1 MHMYI
6 KCLPCNDCGTFTENY
21 PYKMGFTLKHIVAL
35 FKDEILIH
43 VYIQSV
49 FVAICTAI
57 FGTVIAFFSAVIN
70 SRTKLKGRKAVNL
83 IAMLTNTIP
92 GMILGLSYLLFF
104 QGSSIKRDIFNCNI
118 KYYCSLL
125 YNSYLMAK
133 GAMDK
138 LDQSWDITSS
148 LLQDSWFE
156 TIFKIILPNMKSTVI
171 EIMNYYFINAMVT
184 ISGVIF
190 LVSTS
195 TQIVSTQINQLQHF
209 NRFTDIFILS
219 ILILLTNLAV
229 RFVSAMWLRYEKGG
243 NVVKIKLIIFG
254 IICAVLL
261 YFSYAGLGASSDKVI
276 IQTNADEEAIAAME
290 TALNN
295 HGYRGEYIVQPQ
307 STSELGGKIMA
318 EGENIDADIV
328 TQASYY
334 LESAQKEHHMF
345 VPLHSSMNQ
354 QEIKK
359 YPDYMTPILGN
370 MGSLL

>member
-1 MHMYI
+1 M
-6 KCLPCNDCGTFTENY
+6 
-21 PYKMGFTLKHIVAL
+21 
-35 FKDEILIH
+35 
-43 VYIQSV
+43 
-49 FVAICTAI
+49 
-57 FGTVIAFFSAVIN
+57 
-70 SRTKLKGRKAVNL
+70 
-83 IAMLTNTIP
+83 
-92 GMILGLSYLLFF
+92 
-104 QGSSIKRDIFNCNI
+104 
-118 KYYCSLL
+118 
-125 YNSYLMAK
+125 
-133 GAMDK
+133 
-138 LDQSWDITSS
+138 
-148 LLQDSWFE
+148 
-156 TIFKIILPNMKSTVI
+156 
-171 EIMNYYFINAMVT
+171 
-184 ISGVIF
+184 
-190 LVSTS
+190 
-195 TQIVSTQINQLQHF
+195 
-209 NRFTDIFILS
+209 
-219 ILILLTNLAV
+219 
-229 RFVSAMWLRYEKGG
+229 
-243 NVVKIKLIIFG
+243 KIKLIIFG

-370 MGSLL
+370 MGSLFVNTKVLKEKHLPVPESIKDLTKPEYKNEISFPNIMDSSTGWLLLQGVISEYGDHEGQQIIKKLIVNAGPHLESSGSGPLKKVQSGEAAVGAGLRNQAIDAEKDGEPIKYIDPTEGNFSLTEAAAVVRKDGKKQQKAEKMVEVIQKYGRKDLLKEYPVPLYKGEKVSKEMQPSHPKEWKTPLNVDLLDKHQTIFNNAKKEAEVEKAEK